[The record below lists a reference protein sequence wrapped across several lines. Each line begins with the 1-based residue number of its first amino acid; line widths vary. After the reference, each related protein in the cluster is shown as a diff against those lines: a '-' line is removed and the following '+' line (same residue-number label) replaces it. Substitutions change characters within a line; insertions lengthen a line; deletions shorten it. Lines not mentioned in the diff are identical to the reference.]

1 MTSQVNL
8 IKSRVNPF
16 YITNEDII
24 SGEVETY
31 ADLPTT
37 AILNDI
43 YLVKTTTGII
53 GNRKLA
59 GLYIYSGSE
68 WVALPQAMKASNVYY
83 DSTLSGLSANTVKD
97 ALDELESINKHV
109 TNASFNTGDGVLT
122 LTFNDSTTVTVDLDG
137 RFLQNIV
144 EDSSPQLGGNLDL
157 NNNDINGTGN
167 IDITG
172 EITATTFIGNMRGA
186 SIFQA
191 KAGEA
196 LTKGDPVYIS
206 GDDIT
211 GNKPIVSIADSDD
224 ANKMPCF
231 GLAAETVSANAN
243 VNVVTFGT
251 LSGLDTSSFNQGDI
265 LYISTT
271 GTLSANKPTGESSL
285 IQNIGKVMRSHA
297 SAGSI
302 KVGGAGRTNDVP
314 KLDDGNVFI
323 GNASNHAETRGLT
336 LDDVA
341 ETASNKHLTAMDL
354 QKLIGIEDYATRD
367 QTKAEIE
374 AMNINADQVD
384 GLEASQFLRSDTGDN
399 IDVGRGNVSI
409 EDNTA
414 DRGGDTGAGLT
425 LRTTSNPSNGTQSS
439 GTVGSIFG
447 VRASNSASKLWVGMT
462 ETTTGDNDFVT
473 NDATFNGNINVT
485 GTVDGRNVSNDGQK
499 LDNITVTQAVDLDQM
514 EQDVAANNIKV
525 SNWFHTGDVIG
536 GTTLSITDEAVTNT
550 KLAHMAT
557 GTVKGRTSA
566 GTGDPEDLD
575 IDTTLKTAL
584 NLTKSDVGLA
594 NVPNVDTTDAS
605 NIANGNVSN
614 TEFQYLDGVTSN
626 IQTQIN
632 NISGGGGGGIASVQ
646 DDTSPTLGGDLDA
659 NSKKIENTDLLNF
672 DTSPTATLTNTADI
686 IYNSS
691 SDTLELKNSVGEIKI
706 GQTEEVYVT
715 NGTGGSIPAYQPVY
729 KTTASFGDIAVTYP
743 FIANGATDPVSLIG
757 ITSEMINKFG
767 TGKAVRLGV
776 LDGINT
782 SSFSAGDTLY
792 IKSSLSTMPFTATK
806 PTGGTNQA
814 LSIGI
819 VLTSATSGKIW
830 VNVNNIDTNSTGSGD
845 ANVQSDWNETDTN
858 SDAFIL
864 NKPTTITNAEQT
876 KLGHISVTQ
885 AVNLDQMETDI
896 TANNAKVSIT
906 SAEQTKLGHIS
917 VTQAVDL
924 DTMESD
930 IATNNAKVTN
940 ATHTGD
946 VTGATALTIAD
957 EAVTNAKIA
966 HVATGT
972 VKGRTSAGAG
982 DVEDLAIN
990 TTLKTALS
998 LTKSD
1003 VGLSSVQNIDT
1014 TNASNISTGTL
1025 AETRLP
1031 NGISAT
1037 RIGIG
1042 LVDASEFDRLN
1053 GVTSN
1058 IQTQIDSKKDDFSEN
1073 TAFNKN
1079 FGTTIGTVAQGSDSR
1094 ILNAYQSNTGGTV
1107 TGNVIATGEM
1117 YRDGT
1122 KQISSRYAY
1131 TMTSNTATALY
1142 LDFSNSTIHDTNYF
1156 SWSQP
1161 APSSSTGLK
1170 VLTTGT
1176 YQIYYKVNCK
1186 SNSYRNRITFRG
1198 DLNINNTQKDEGT
1211 SFCYV
1216 REDRFGNFGTLSASM
1231 FLRLNANDAIKI
1243 KVTCAKAG
1251 TNFNSNF
1258 SGLQLEGGWITCQY
1272 IGT

>member
-1 MTSQVNL
+1 MTQ
-8 IKSRVNPF
+8 IYNPDGG
-16 YITNEDII
+16 IDSVIED
-24 SGEVETY
+24 
-31 ADLPTT
+31 TT
-37 AILNDI
+37 
-43 YLVKTTTGII
+43 
-53 GNRKLA
+53 
-59 GLYIYSGSE
+59 
-68 WVALPQAMKASNVYY
+68 
-83 DSTLSGLSANTVKD
+83 
-97 ALDELESINKHV
+97 
-109 TNASFNTGDGVLT
+109 
-122 LTFNDSTTVTVDLDG
+122 
-137 RFLQNIV
+137 
-144 EDSSPQLGGNLDL
+144 PQLGGDLDL

-172 EITATTFIGNMRGA
+172 EITANTLTGNLRGA

-196 LTKGDPVYIS
+196 LIKGDPVYIS

-211 GNKPIVSIADSDD
+211 GNKPIVSIADADD

-231 GLAAETVSANAN
+231 GLAAETVSINAN

-251 LSGLDTSSFNQGDI
+251 LSGLDTSSYSQGDI

-271 GTLSANKPTGESSL
+271 GTLSATKPTGESSL

-297 SAGSI
+297 SVGSI

-314 KLDDGNVFI
+314 NLDDGNVFI
-323 GNASNHAETRGLT
+323 GNVSNQAETRGLT

-425 LRTTSNPSNGTQSS
+425 FRTTSNPSNGTQAS

-447 VRASNSASKLWVGMT
+447 IRASNSASKFWVGMT
-462 ETTTGDNDFVT
+462 ETTTGDNNFVT
-473 NDATFNGNINVT
+473 NDAVFNGNISVT
-485 GTVDGRNVSNDGQK
+485 GTVDGRDVSNDGQK
-499 LDNITVTQAVDLDQM
+499 LDNITVSQAVDLDQM

-536 GTTLSITDEAVTNT
+536 GTTLAITDEAVTNT

-566 GTGDPEDLD
+566 GVGDVEDLD

-614 TEFQYLDGVTSN
+614 TEFEYLDGVTSN

-646 DDTSPTLGGDLDA
+646 DDTSPTLGGNLNA
-659 NSKKIENTDLLNF
+659 NSKKIENTDLFNF

-691 SDTLELKNSVGEIKI
+691 SDTVELKNSVGEIKI

-729 KTTASFGDIAVTYP
+729 KTTASFGNIAVTYP
-743 FIANGATDPVSLIG
+743 FIANGTTDPVNLIG

-767 TGKAVRLGV
+767 TGKALRLGV
-776 LDGINT
+776 LDGMNT
-782 SSFSAGDTLY
+782 SSFSVGDTLY

-806 PTGGTNQA
+806 PTGTNQA

-845 ANVQSDWNETDTN
+845 PNVQSDWNETDTN
-858 SDAFIL
+858 SDAFIQ
-864 NKPTTITNAEQT
+864 NKPTTIT
-876 KLGHISVTQ
+876 S
-885 AVNLDQMETDI
+885 
-896 TANNAKVSIT
+896 S
-906 SAEQTKLGHIS
+906 EQTKLGHIS

-924 DTMESD
+924 DIMESD
-930 IATNNAKVTN
+930 IATNNAKDTN

-946 VTGATALTIAD
+946 VTGATSLTITD
-957 EAVTNAKIA
+957 EAVTNTKLA
-966 HVATGT
+966 HIATGT

-982 DVEDLAIN
+982 DVEDLDID

-1003 VGLSSVQNIDT
+1003 VGLSAVPNIDT

-1025 AETRLP
+1025 AEARLP

-1058 IQTQIDSKKDDFSEN
+1058 IQTQINSKKNDFTEN

-1079 FGTTIGTVAQGSDSR
+1079 FGTTVGTVAQGNDSR
-1094 ILNAYQSNTGGTV
+1094 ILNAFQLNTGGTV

-1131 TMTSNTATALY
+1131 TMTSSTATALY

-1170 VLTTGT
+1170 VLATGT

-1216 REDRFGNFGTLSASM
+1216 REDRFGNFGTLNASM

-1251 TNFNSNF
+1251 TSFNSNF

>member
-1 MTSQVNL
+1 MTQ
-8 IKSRVNPF
+8 IYNP
-16 YITNEDII
+16 D
-24 SGEVETY
+24 G
-31 ADLPTT
+31 
-37 AILNDI
+37 
-43 YLVKTTTGII
+43 GI
-53 GNRKLA
+53 
-59 GLYIYSGSE
+59 
-68 WVALPQAMKASNVYY
+68 
-83 DSTLSGLSANTVKD
+83 
-97 ALDELESINKHV
+97 ESV
-109 TNASFNTGDGVLT
+109 
-122 LTFNDSTTVTVDLDG
+122 
-137 RFLQNIV
+137 V
-144 EDSSPQLGGNLDL
+144 EDNTPQLGGNLDL
-157 NNNDINGTGN
+157 NNNDITGTGN

-172 EITATTFIGNMRGA
+172 EITATTFIGDLRGA

-196 LTKGDPVYIS
+196 LTKGEPVYIS

-211 GNKPIVSIADSDD
+211 GNKPIVSIADADD

-231 GLAAETVSANAN
+231 GLAAETVNINAN

-251 LSGLDTSSFNQGDI
+251 LSGLDTSSYSQGDI
-265 LYISTT
+265 LYISTN
-271 GTLSANKPTGESSL
+271 GTLSATKPTGESSL
-285 IQNIGKVMRSHA
+285 IQNIGKVIRSHA
-297 SAGSI
+297 SVGSI

-314 KLDDGNVFI
+314 NLNNGNVFI
-323 GNASNHAETRGLT
+323 GNASNQAETRGLT

-341 ETASNKHLTAMDL
+341 ETANNKHLTAMDL

-425 LRTTSNPSNGTQSS
+425 FRTTSNPSNGTQAS

-447 VRASNSASKLWVGMT
+447 IRASNSASKLWVGMT

-473 NDATFNGNINVT
+473 NDATCNGNISVT

-499 LDNITVTQAVDLDQM
+499 LDNITVSQAVDLDQM

-536 GTTLSITDEAVTNT
+536 GTTLTITDEAVTNT

-557 GTVKGRTSA
+557 GAVKGRTSA

-584 NLTKSDVGLA
+584 NLSKLDVGLA
-594 NVPNVDTTDAS
+594 NVPNVDTTDAA

-646 DDTSPTLGGDLDA
+646 DDPSPTLGGDLHA
-659 NSKKIENTDLLNF
+659 NSKKIEHTDLLNF
-672 DTSPTATLTNTADI
+672 DTTPTATLTNTADI

-691 SDTLELKNSVGEIKI
+691 CDTLELKNSFGEIKI
-706 GQTEEVYVT
+706 GQTNEVFVT

-729 KTTASFGDIAVTYP
+729 KTTASFGNIAVTYP
-743 FIANGATDPVSLIG
+743 FIANGTTDPVNLIG

-776 LDGINT
+776 LDGMNT
-782 SSFSAGDTLY
+782 SSFSVGSTLY

-806 PTGGTNQA
+806 PTGTNQA

-845 ANVQSDWNETDTN
+845 TNVQSDWNETNTN
-858 SDAFIL
+858 SDAFIQ
-864 NKPTTITNAEQT
+864 NKPTT
-876 KLGHISVTQ
+876 
-885 AVNLDQMETDI
+885 
-896 TANNAKVSIT
+896 IT

-930 IATNNAKVTN
+930 IATNNAKDTN

-946 VTGATALTIAD
+946 VTGSTSLTITD
-957 EAVTNAKIA
+957 EAVTNAKLSHI
-966 HVATGT
+966 ATGT
-972 VKGRTSAGAG
+972 VKGRTSVGAG
-982 DVEDLAIN
+982 DVEDLDID
-990 TTLKTALS
+990 TTLKTALNLS
-998 LTKSD
+998 KSD
-1003 VGLSSVQNIDT
+1003 VGLANVPNVDT
-1014 TNASNISTGTL
+1014 TDASNISTGTL
-1025 AETRLP
+1025 AEARLP

-1042 LVDASEFDRLN
+1042 LVDASEYDRLN

-1058 IQTQIDSKKDDFSEN
+1058 IQNQINGKKDDFTEN

-1079 FGTTIGTVAQGSDSR
+1079 FGTTVGTVAQGNDSR
-1094 ILNAYQSNTGGTV
+1094 ILNAFQTNTGGTV

-1161 APSSSTGLK
+1161 AQSSSTGLK
-1170 VLTTGT
+1170 VLAAGT
-1176 YQIYYKVNCK
+1176 YQINYKVNCK

-1198 DLNINNTQKDEGT
+1198 DLNINNNQKNEGI

-1216 REDRFGNFGTLSASM
+1216 REDRFGSFGTLSASM

>member
-1 MTSQVNL
+1 MPSQIDLV
-8 IKSRVNPF
+8 KSRVNPF
-16 YITNEDII
+16 YISNEDII

-68 WVALPQAMKASNVYY
+68 WVALPQAMKASNVFY

-109 TNASFNTGDGVLT
+109 TNASFNTSDGVLT

-137 RFLQNIV
+137 RFLESI
-144 EDSSPQLGGNLDL
+144 PNL
-157 NNNDINGTGN
+157 N
-167 IDITG
+167 
-172 EITATTFIGNMRGA
+172 
-186 SIFQA
+186 
-191 KAGEA
+191 
-196 LTKGDPVYIS
+196 
-206 GDDIT
+206 
-211 GNKPIVSIADSDD
+211 
-224 ANKMPCF
+224 
-231 GLAAETVSANAN
+231 
-243 VNVVTFGT
+243 
-251 LSGLDTSSFNQGDI
+251 
-265 LYISTT
+265 
-271 GTLSANKPTGESSL
+271 
-285 IQNIGKVMRSHA
+285 
-297 SAGSI
+297 
-302 KVGGAGRTNDVP
+302 
-314 KLDDGNVFI
+314 DGNVFI
-323 GNASNHAETRGLT
+323 GNSSNQTESRSLT
-336 LDDVA
+336 LDDVD

-384 GLEASQFLRSDTGDN
+384 GIEASQFLRSDTGDN

-414 DRGGDTGAGLT
+414 DRGGDTGAGIT
-425 LRTTSNPSNGTQSS
+425 FRTTSNPSNGTQAS

-447 VRASNSASKLWVGMT
+447 IRADNSASKLWVGMT

-473 NDATFNGNINVT
+473 NDATFNGNISVT

-536 GTTLSITDEAVTNT
+536 GTTLSIADEAVTNT
-550 KLAHMAT
+550 KLAHMGT

-605 NIANGNVSN
+605 NIANGSVSN

-729 KTTASFGDIAVTYP
+729 KTTASFANIAVTYP
-743 FIANGATDPVSLIG
+743 FIANGTTDPVNLIG

-792 IKSSLSTMPFTATK
+792 IKSSLSTMPFTTTK
-806 PTGGTNQA
+806 PTGTNQA

-858 SDAFIL
+858 SDAFIQ
-864 NKPTTITNAEQT
+864 NKPTT
-876 KLGHISVTQ
+876 
-885 AVNLDQMETDI
+885 
-896 TANNAKVSIT
+896 IT

-930 IATNNAKVTN
+930 VTTNNAKVTN

-972 VKGRTSAGAG
+972 VKGRTSAGTG
-982 DVEDLAIN
+982 DVEDLAID

-1003 VGLSSVQNIDT
+1003 VGLSSVPDIDT

-1025 AETRLP
+1025 AEARLP

-1042 LVDASEFDRLN
+1042 LVDAAEFDRLN

-1058 IQTQIDSKKDDFSEN
+1058 IQTQINGKKDDFSEN

-1079 FGTTIGTVAQGSDSR
+1079 FGTTVGTVAQGNDSR
-1094 ILNAYQSNTGGTV
+1094 ILNAFQSNTGGTV

-1131 TMTSNTATALY
+1131 TMTSSTATALY

-1231 FLRLNANDAIKI
+1231 FLRLNSNDAIKI

-1251 TNFNSNF
+1251 TSFNSNF